1 MAKSIFTF
9 PFRVWNEDDS
19 TKMTT
24 AAVLVE
30 QLPALVRLE
39 RDFGIKCEPTGMEDD
54 SFGMAY
60 IRKYVSDE
68 RIKSVADWRKYL
80 TWAKNAGVMY
90 N

>member
-1 MAKSIFTF
+1 MAKSIFIF
-9 PFRVWNEDDS
+9 PFKVWNEDGS
-19 TKMTT
+19 TKMVT
-24 AAVLVE
+24 AAVLVG

-60 IRKYVSDE
+60 IRKYVSED

-80 TWAKNAGVMY
+80 TWAKRVGAM
-90 N
+90 

>member
-9 PFRVWNEDDS
+9 PFRVWNEDGS
-19 TKMTT
+19 TEMTT
-24 AAVLVE
+24 AAVLVG

-60 IRKYVSDE
+60 IRKYVDE
-68 RIKSVADWRKYL
+68 QRIKSVSDWRKHL
-80 TWAKNAGVMY
+80 TWAKSVGAM
-90 N
+90 